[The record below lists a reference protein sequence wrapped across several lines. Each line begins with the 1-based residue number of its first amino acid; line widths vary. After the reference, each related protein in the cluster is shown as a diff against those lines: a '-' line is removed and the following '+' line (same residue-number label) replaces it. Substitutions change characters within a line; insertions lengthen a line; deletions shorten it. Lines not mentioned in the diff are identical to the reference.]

1 MLNIVKRHF
10 RENNRKLFICLV
22 TSWKAQYAYY
32 QWQIMEMQASSFA
45 TSDNDSFPSA
55 FVEYSTDIA
64 VLIAAVLI
72 APFLIRMSVQA
83 GQKAPVSFNTRFS
96 VKGGLNSE

>member
-1 MLNIVKRHF
+1 MLNIAKRHF
-10 RENNRKLFICLV
+10 RENNHKLLIRFV

-32 QWQIMEMQASSFA
+32 QWQLMEIQASSFA

-64 VLIAAVLI
+64 VLIAA
-72 APFLIRMSVQA
+72 FLISMLVQA
-83 GQKAPVSFNTRFS
+83 ANRTATYIHTYMAIYVIM
-96 VKGGLNSE
+96 

>member
-1 MLNIVKRHF
+1 
-10 RENNRKLFICLV
+10 
-22 TSWKAQYAYY
+22 
-32 QWQIMEMQASSFA
+32 MEIQASSFA

-64 VLIAAVLI
+64 VLIATS
-72 APFLIRMSVQA
+72 LIRMSVQA
-83 GQKAPVSFNTRFS
+83 GQEAPVSFNTRFS

>member
-1 MLNIVKRHF
+1 MHKNF
-10 RENNRKLFICLV
+10 RENNRKLLIRFV
-22 TSWKAQYAYY
+22 TSRKAQYAYY
-32 QWQIMEMQASSFA
+32 QWQIMEIQASSFA

-64 VLIAAVLI
+64 VSIAA
-72 APFLIRMSVQA
+72 FLIRMSVQA
-83 GQKAPVSFNTRFS
+83 GQEAPVSFNTRFS